1 MEALS
6 VTPILKASVN
16 EQVDCAARVASGKRF
31 RLYTCIN
38 DFVNFDNMDSSRLET
53 PRFDEQLNVD
63 TDGINDSTNGM
74 KDFLV

>member
-1 MEALS
+1 QTKLGN
-6 VTPILKASVN
+6 VILLML
-16 EQVDCAARVASGKRF
+16 QCLG
-31 RLYTCIN
+31 IN

>member
-53 PRFDEQLNVD
+53 PRF
-63 TDGINDSTNGM
+63 
-74 KDFLV
+74 